1 MSFLIKQ
8 RLNIFLVVMLGF
20 ALLFSTSTVVFAEDG
35 DNKCIYDLNEA
46 DFGVIKDFHDDIS
59 DDMAEEIIEKRE
71 EEPFHS
77 VDQLRD
83 LETFEDKENIINDL
97 IDAREVCVIA
107 DDGGEGPTDE
117 EYEDTDGNE
126 NEDGDGNE
134 NEDENGNNNDNG
146 NDDEREMCVDINTAE
161 KEELF
166 DIIHIDEYRADLIID
181 YRENQKFES
190 VQELTEID
198 GIAEE
203 RIKDI
208 IEQDKAC
215 VLDDEGDK
223 VPETSTNAFNCI
235 LIGVILMGISL
246 IGYALLNRRAHNS

>member
-1 MSFLIKQ
+1 MI
-8 RLNIFLVVMLGF
+8 LGF
-20 ALLFSTSTVVFAEDG
+20 SMLFSTSTAVFAENE
-35 DNKCIYDLNEA
+35 DNRCIYDLNEA
-46 DFGVIKDFHDDIS
+46 DFGVILDFHEDIKE
-59 DDMAEEIIEKRE
+59 DMADEIIEKRD

-77 VDQLRD
+77 IDQLLD
-83 LETFEDKENIINDL
+83 LETFVGKEDIVDDL
-97 IDAREVCVIA
+97 IEAGEVCIIA
-107 DDGGEGPTDE
+107 DDGGEEVPDE
-117 EYEDTDGNE
+117 KDEGE
-126 NEDGDGNE
+126 NVDGDGNE
-134 NEDENGNNNDNG
+134 DSNGNEEENGDNNNNG

-198 GIAEE
+198 GITEE
-203 RIKDI
+203 RIEDI
-208 IEQDKAC
+208 IYQDKAC
-215 VLDDEGDK
+215 VLDDEGEK
-223 VPETSTNAFNCI
+223 VPETSTNAFNFI